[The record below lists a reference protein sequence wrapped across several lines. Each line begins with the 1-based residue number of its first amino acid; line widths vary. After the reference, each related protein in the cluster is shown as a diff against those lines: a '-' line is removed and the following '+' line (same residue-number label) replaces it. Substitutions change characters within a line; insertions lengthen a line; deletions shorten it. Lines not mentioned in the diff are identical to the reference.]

1 MIHYFAAYSNAH
13 RGKEAK
19 AESAPHPDGS
29 PARATAESEENW
41 IKNRH
46 KTWAR
51 LLKQVY
57 EVAPLLCECGSKFE
71 VISVIETRHHS
82 NVVGKIPA
90 SIKFVF
96 EVLKLQEDGAGSDA
110 YCF

>member
-1 MIHYFAAYSNAH
+1 MQLI
-13 RGKEAK
+13 RTLIG
-19 AESAPHPDGS
+19 
-29 PARATAESEENW
+29 ARKPRRNQRHIPTAR
-41 IKNRH
+41 RH
-46 KTWAR
+46 EQQPIPKKIGYKKRRKTWAR

-71 VISVIETRHHS
+71 VISVIEARHHS